1 MKSGRIGLCL
11 TLACAVILMVGGCVT
26 PPEPA
31 PAPPPPTTQQLDQGV
46 ATQAVWY
53 GMMHQ
58 GRTTAS
64 GEQFDMRR
72 LTASHASLPFGTRL
86 EVFCPATARQVVV
99 TVNDRSHLEAD
110 DGLALSAAAAQA
122 LGIADR
128 RRSAVVYRLA
138 K

>member
-1 MKSGRIGLCL
+1 MKSGRIGLSL
-11 TLACAVILMVGGCVT
+11 TLACALILMVGGCVT

-31 PAPPPPTTQQLDQGV
+31 PVPPPPTAQQLDQGV

-53 GMMHQ
+53 GMMYQ

-64 GEQFDMRR
+64 GEQFDLRR

-86 EVFCPATARQVVV
+86 EVFCPATARKVVV
-99 TVNDRSHLEAD
+99 TVNDRSHLEAG
-110 DGLALSAAAAQA
+110 DGLALSEAAAKA
-122 LGIADR
+122 LDFADR
-128 RRSAVVYRLA
+128 RRASVVYRLA